1 MATLYLHLPT
11 HFSTLVSHSVDG
23 PLLLRLTDDQ
33 LKKDLGILPLG
44 HRSALLQAVTK
55 LKEVAPPLEGGAVTG
70 KVGVGG
76 TDLCVLWPT
85 WVGVGDTPPHSS
97 ALGPLPPL
105 QAVHRKGDEPRQPA
119 SASAHIIPPDAH
131 LGPAQASK
139 SIQFPMGGMC
149 CCLD

>member
-1 MATLYLHLPT
+1 MTALSPHPLT
-11 HFSTLVSHSVDG
+11 HYFTMVSHSVDG

-44 HRSALLQAVTK
+44 HRSALLQAVAK

-70 KVGVGG
+70 KVGGEGG
-76 TDLCVLWPT
+76 TCVLWPT
-85 WVGVGDTPPHSS
+85 RGGEGDTLPHSS
-97 ALGPLPPL
+97 ALGPSPPL

-131 LGPAQASK
+131 LGPAQARAFNS
-139 SIQFPMGGMC
+139 QWV
-149 CCLD
+149 